1 MRRWHKPVPLQIKWA
16 DEVPDT
22 PGVCVLL
29 RRANDISSVLK
40 IGPARSLRRMFQ
52 RECRTD
58 YSSLAD
64 QPGAMMWMESWSD
77 AEEASRLVGEYRR
90 RHGRVPPLNSPY

>member
-1 MRRWHKPVPLQIKWA
+1 MRRWHKPMPLEIRLA

-29 RRANDISSVLK
+29 RHAKDISSVLK

-58 YSSLAD
+58 YSSLPD
-64 QPGAMMWMESWSD
+64 RPGAMMWMESWSD
-77 AEEASRLVGEYRR
+77 AEEAARLVSEYRR